1 MYEPELIDNPPTLF
15 GDSSIIAGNVECLY
29 SCSVF
34 NPKFSFE
41 EGIFH
46 GFISSLYGTE
56 EDNFISGPWN
66 ENGLIE
72 DSYVEEQ
79 LAYGDNWN

>member
-1 MYEPELIDNPPTLF
+1 MSRNLLTILQLYLVIVLLLLA
-15 GDSSIIAGNVECLY
+15 SNVECLY

-72 DSYVEEQ
+72 DSYEEEQ

>member
-1 MYEPELIDNPPTLF
+1 MSRNLLTILQLYLVIVLLLLAMLNVSIPVLF
-15 GDSSIIAGNVECLY
+15 STPNFLLKREY
-29 SCSVF
+29 
-34 NPKFSFE
+34 
-41 EGIFH
+41 
-46 GFISSLYGTE
+46 
-56 EDNFISGPWN
+56 FISGPWN

>member
-1 MYEPELIDNPPTLF
+1 MNRNLLTILQLYLVIVLLLLAMLNVSIPVLF
-15 GDSSIIAGNVECLY
+15 STPNFLLKREYFMV
-29 SCSVF
+29 
-34 NPKFSFE
+34 
-41 EGIFH
+41 
-46 GFISSLYGTE
+46 SSLHCMGQ

-72 DSYVEEQ
+72 DFYEEEQ